1 MNPVLAYRTLA
12 GAAAPSAPASPAAAL
27 PFPASGTAGA
37 LPTGSPAPGLAP
49 PVAVLERRF
58 SPAPPAPSSPV
69 GPAPAHAGVSPSPFP
84 AALRDVEAARARI
97 DGLLAEARRGRSF
110 SPQELL
116 CLQADAHRFAQSV
129 ELAARVVEHGV
140 QGVRQALQA
149 QV

>member
-1 MNPVLAYRTLA
+1 MNPVAFLRPAPP
-12 GAAAPSAPASPAAAL
+12 GAVPAAPS
-27 PFPASGTAGA
+27 PFPATAAAIAPAGGTAI
-37 LPTGSPAPGLAP
+37 PEP
-49 PVAVLERRF
+49 PVAVLERAF
-58 SPAPPAPSSPV
+58 SPARPAAPGPRDPVAAPPGGGGPS
-69 GPAPAHAGVSPSPFP
+69 FP
-84 AALRDVEAARARI
+84 AALHDVEAARARI

-140 QGVRQALQA
+140 QGIRQALQA